1 MKPGDLVEYKN
12 AGFGTG
18 VALVLKVRE
27 FTGATRRRYADIL
40 WVGCKNVVCYAVDD
54 LRVVNESR

>member
-12 AGFGTG
+12 PGFGTR
-18 VALVLKVRE
+18 VALVLRTRQ
-27 FTGATRRRYADIL
+27 FPGATHQLYVDIL
-40 WVGCKNVVCYAVDD
+40 WVGQKDMVCYAADD